1 MVVYISICKVACTCI
16 HLYMQMKINIYICIY
31 IIYIYHVVDVLQI
44 TEVSSDHL
52 MPIP

>member
-16 HLYMQMKINIYICIY
+16 QFYMHMKINIY